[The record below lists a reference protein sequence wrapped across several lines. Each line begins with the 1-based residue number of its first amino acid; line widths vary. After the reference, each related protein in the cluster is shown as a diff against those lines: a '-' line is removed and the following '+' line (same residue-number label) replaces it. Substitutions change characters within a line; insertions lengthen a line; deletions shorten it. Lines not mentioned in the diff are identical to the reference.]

1 MTKNIII
8 SYSEADENF
17 LLTLFKKLKVKTKPL
32 TEKGEK
38 DYGDNGIPKH
48 VADDIVEGLTWIKK
62 RERGEVEGIS
72 WEQMMAELKLG
83 EQEAATK

>member
-32 TEKGEK
+32 TEKGR
-38 DYGDNGIPKH
+38 
-48 VADDIVEGLTWIKK
+48 VFL
-62 RERGEVEGIS
+62 
-72 WEQMMAELKLG
+72 
-83 EQEAATK
+83 